1 MTDPKKKP
9 EPKPERR
16 GPTSPGSPDDM
27 KGVEKKQSNPDGATP
42 AELPTVTPRVPTH
55 NTDDGEKED

>member
-1 MTDPKKKP
+1 MTDKK
-9 EPKPERR
+9 KPERR

-42 AELPTVTPRVPTH
+42 AELPTVTPRVPSKEQ
-55 NTDDGEKED
+55 DDAQKED